1 MYNTASKDVV
11 LEASSEHYDSLVRL
25 LESLLVSESE
35 IDLLLNIKFRG
46 VSAELNLNESLLVIN
61 TLAVKRA
68 ALRGGLWSEAGKNV
82 EKLLVITLCKLFGV
96 ADEHFSAKPVG
107 KVSRKVKK
115 GSTEE
120 ANFTREI
127 DFYLMSGGQAKK
139 CEIKLMGAGNSES
152 ADAIFARDTDIFI
165 ADKLS
170 DQNKEQLNSN
180 KILWVELR
188 GINGIKK
195 FAEVLTALQ
204 IPHVPFDGDLESKLN
219 EILDINI

>member
-1 MYNTASKDVV
+1 MPEND
-11 LEASSEHYDSLVRL
+11 
-25 LESLLVSESE
+25 

-115 GSTEE
+115 GSDEE